1 MGQASVGKYTYKTVC
16 LYLLCGALF
25 GAGLTLSGMTD
36 QTKVLGFL
44 DLFGTWDPSLIFVM
58 VGGIC
63 VTLVGYRM
71 IFRRSTPLL
80 GNSFLLPSAKVIDKD
95 LVLGA
100 LLFGIGWG
108 LYGYC
113 PGPAIASLASLHWET
128 LLFVA
133 AMVSGMFLQSK
144 QSHYTRKKR

>member
-1 MGQASVGKYTYKTVC
+1 MTNTSIKTTL

-25 GAGLTLSGMTD
+25 GAGLSLSGMTD
-36 QTKVLGFL
+36 QNKVLGFL
-44 DLFGTWDPSLIFVM
+44 DLFGDWDPSLIFVM
-58 VGGIC
+58 VGGIT
-63 VTLVGYRM
+63 VAFIGYKL
-71 IFRRSTPLL
+71 IFKKKSPVW
-80 GNSFLLPSAKVIDKD
+80 GEAFKLPTTKTIDKD

-100 LLFGIGWG
+100 LLFGVGWG

-133 AMVSGMFLQSK
+133 AMITGMFLRSK
-144 QSHYTRKKR
+144 QVG